1 MSGRELAWVSLR
13 HRLISQPKTVTE
25 ERIIIGIAGIN
36 RDLGMGRPVNE
47 SLPVGFSGGCFR
59 ALTRSWV
66 LYILRGPSPPF
77 IARNHHAGRE
87 GPINPCR
94 LDLSDVVQEDRST
107 KNVPCIGFTPQ
118 RRGTARRVFRA

>member
-66 LYILRGPSPPF
+66 LLYPSWSFPTFHREEPS
-77 IARNHHAGRE
+77 RRE
-87 GPINPCR
+87 G
-94 LDLSDVVQEDRST
+94 RS
-107 KNVPCIGFTPQ
+107 N
-118 RRGTARRVFRA
+118 